1 MNILSHIVYNGYYC
15 FCRQVLPIRRTV
27 NVTVKKIIEQFMSL
41 IEEKVFFL
49 GKNVYNKFR
58 KRRYYSKYNYYEK
71 YFQYL
76 WSS

>member
-1 MNILSHIVYNGYYC
+1 MVIIVFVDKFY
-15 FCRQVLPIRRTV
+15 QLDVPL

>member
-1 MNILSHIVYNGYYC
+1 
-15 FCRQVLPIRRTV
+15 
-27 NVTVKKIIEQFMSL
+27 MSL

>member
-1 MNILSHIVYNGYYC
+1 MVIIVFLDKFY
-15 FCRQVLPIRRTV
+15 QLDLPL

>member
-1 MNILSHIVYNGYYC
+1 MVIIVFVDKFY
-15 FCRQVLPIRRTV
+15 QLDVPL

-41 IEEKVFFL
+41 TEEKVFFL